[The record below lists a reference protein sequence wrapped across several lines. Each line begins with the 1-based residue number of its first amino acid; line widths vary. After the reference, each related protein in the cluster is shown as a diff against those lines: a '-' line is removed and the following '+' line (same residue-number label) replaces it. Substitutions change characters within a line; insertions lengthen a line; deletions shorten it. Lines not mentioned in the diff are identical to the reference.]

1 MGEGVPVKRGS
12 QRTSVTPSLPTAALA
27 VHHTLSP
34 SIPSLGSGTH
44 SPPCWLLLVFFAVCS
59 LSSFSKRQ
67 RLRAQSPS
75 LATLIS
81 QVLSSGSPGFKCH
94 LHVDRFPIYIFS
106 SDVFLELKNRKMNLP
121 VDFTFP
127 KIKYREMSVAGR
139 LKILTLSLLGSN
151 ALTTREHP
159 TLTQHL
165 VIVVIMGQTLFQP
178 PLVIQLM

>member
-1 MGEGVPVKRGS
+1 
-12 QRTSVTPSLPTAALA
+12 
-27 VHHTLSP
+27 
-34 SIPSLGSGTH
+34 
-44 SPPCWLLLVFFAVCS
+44 
-59 LSSFSKRQ
+59 
-67 RLRAQSPS
+67 
-75 LATLIS
+75 
-81 QVLSSGSPGFKCH
+81 
-94 LHVDRFPIYIFS
+94 
-106 SDVFLELKNRKMNLP
+106 MNLP